1 MFWKITFQLTLKIC
15 GLNSDVNIRFYL
27 AICLAIYVYVY
38 FRFGD
43 TSSQSLKI
51 WDFVR
56 YVTVKMCDLNSDLN
70 DLFLLS

>member
-1 MFWKITFQLTLKIC
+1 M
-15 GLNSDVNIRFYL
+15 IRFYL